1 MEIIFV
7 KPSIEPMFE
16 AVVYRSKSPQ
26 DREVYRVMI
35 GREGTEVNYQ
45 GDVLEIVDF
54 SGLTTRQTAETWV
67 EQQVVGLKSEG
78 KRVEFDENLS
88 YVMARAVDEL
98 AA

>member
-26 DREVYRVMI
+26 GREVYRVMI